1 MHYKIPKRTLCRG
14 HLRLDTCMQNTYSL
28 FNLYYYYCCTVH
40 AEIVSSSNLFLFQSH
55 NVKVCDIDD
64 DVKDALKKF
73 RFRKNDKNAALI
85 SKWLRCIV
93 MTSLKYCNN
102 LSVKCNFLNFNLQL
116 LECSV
121 MDPSQRFLF
130 TGYQLLEVQLLAL
143 INMIMNI
150 WIL

>member
-1 MHYKIPKRTLCRG
+1 
-14 HLRLDTCMQNTYSL
+14 
-28 FNLYYYYCCTVH
+28 
-40 AEIVSSSNLFLFQSH
+40 
-55 NVKVCDIDD
+55 
-64 DVKDALKKF
+64 
-73 RFRKNDKNAALI
+73 
-85 SKWLRCIV
+85 

-116 LECSV
+116 V
-121 MDPSQRFLF
+121 GRFVVDPLQILLF